1 MRPSPFQILLALF
14 PLPPTPLI
22 FQGQAQEAFQG
33 PPSFFQPYS
42 PEHCACSSIM
52 TPVPV

>member
-1 MRPSPFQILLALF
+1 MRPPPFQILLALF

-33 PPSFFQPYS
+33 PPSFLSLIPQSTVLAFLS
-42 PEHCACSSIM
+42 
-52 TPVPV
+52 